1 MARKTKTQVK
11 PADMVAK
18 LSRQL
23 NIPKKNLYVVLTV
36 AVVLALLYYFRGLFI
51 VATVNGKPITRLE
64 VVKELEKQSG
74 QEVVESLISKNL
86 ILQEAQRKNVT
97 VSEKE
102 TNAEMKK
109 IEKTFS
115 DQGQSFDQAL
125 KAQNLTRQELQERL
139 RVELLVEKLVKDKVQ
154 VTEAEIDDFLRTNEA
169 TLPTNLSQEELRRGA
184 KQQLESRELNQAAQ
198 KLLTELKQKANIR
211 YVVSY

>member
-169 TLPTNLSQEELRRGA
+169 TLPTNLSQEQLRQGA